1 MWSTSW
7 QGQVNFKF
15 VTKLDELWD
24 DDAAAL
30 FYEIKGKIVVPA
42 GFWSFHRQDSKLTRA
57 NRLSLYLFSQKILN
71 QNSISF
77 SYFWHFFLDI
87 FSVSTTYIYIIC
99 FLKLCLI
106 SVGLS
111 LCLLVSWNLTKWVFL
126 NAAVINPITQLT
138 LHISK

>member
-57 NRLSLYLFSQKILN
+57 NRLSLYLFSQKYWIRTQYLFH
-71 QNSISF
+71 IF
-77 SYFWHFFLDI
+77 DIFFLDI
-87 FSVSTTYIYIIC
+87 FSKVSTTYIYIIC

-106 SVGLS
+106 SVSLS
-111 LCLLVSWNLTKWVFL
+111 LCLLVSWNLTKWVFFECCSYKL
-126 NAAVINPITQLT
+126 DNPIDTT
-138 LHISK
+138 Y